1 MSGRPWESAAGPIS
15 SVRAPCSL
23 LVLRTRFLPTRRVVE
38 VTWARISNCRLE
50 PERTMLKPSLQLRIG
65 QQLTMTPQLQQA
77 IRLLQLPSLDL
88 QAHVR
93 ETLETNV
100 MLEAED
106 ELALDAP
113 PDAAREREDVPVEE
127 KYAELD
133 GHTAAGDQREE
144 PEVEI
149 ADEAW
154 GEQTSGPSDSPWSGE
169 DDRSGDF
176 SDQHG
181 QTLQEQ
187 LIEQLELAKLSPV
200 DLAIAR
206 VITDA
211 ITDDGYLK
219 DDLEEVRLSLLPEIE
234 ATIADVERVLA
245 AVRSLEPAG
254 VGARNLGECI
264 ALQLRQLHPD
274 TRARDIAIRV
284 ALEHL
289 DLVAGQQLVL
299 LRRQLRCS
307 EGDLEMALA
316 LVRSCHPRPGAAVNP
331 AQAEYVIPDVFVR
344 RTDHGWIGEINQATV
359 PRVRVNQSY
368 ANLIS
373 RAPDHAM
380 LRTQLQEARWLMR
393 SLEIRNETLVKVAR
407 CIVQRQTS
415 FFEIGEEAMEPLILK
430 DVAEAVEMHESTIS
444 RVTTA
449 KYMHTPRGVFEF
461 RYFFSSHV
469 AAADGTEMSSTAI
482 RAKLRKLISQE
493 NPDNP
498 LSDAKLAEILSQ
510 EGIPVAR
517 RTVAK
522 YREGMQIAPSNERK
536 RAAARAS

>member
-1 MSGRPWESAAGPIS
+1 
-15 SVRAPCSL
+15 
-23 LVLRTRFLPTRRVVE
+23 
-38 VTWARISNCRLE
+38 
-50 PERTMLKPSLQLRIG
+50 MLKPSLQLRIG

-93 ETLETNV
+93 EALETNV
-100 MLEAED
+100 MLEADD
-106 ELALDAP
+106 EVALDGPAE
-113 PDAAREREDVPVEE
+113 ALREAGREPEVDSGDER
-127 KYAELD
+127 YAELD
-133 GHTAAGDQREE
+133 GNTTQVEQREV

-149 ADEAW
+149 ADEPW
-154 GEQTSGPSDSPWSGE
+154 GEGSGGPADTSWSGD

-176 SDQHG
+176 SDRHG

-187 LIEQLELAKLSPV
+187 LIEQLDLARLSAI

-211 ITDDGYLK
+211 IGDDGYLQ
-219 DDLEEVRLSLLPEIE
+219 DDLEAIRLSLRPEIE
-234 ATIADVERVLA
+234 ASVADMERALA
-245 AVRSLEPAG
+245 AVQALEPAG
-254 VGARNLGECI
+254 VGARNLSECI
-264 ALQLRQLHPD
+264 VLQLRQLHPD
-274 TRARDIAIRV
+274 TPGRDTAIRV

-289 DLVAGQQLVL
+289 DLVASHENPL

-307 EGDLEMALA
+307 EHELETALA

-344 RTDHGWIGEINQATV
+344 HTDRGWMVELNQATV

-380 LRTQLQEARWLMR
+380 LRAQLQEARWLMR
-393 SLEIRNETLVKVAR
+393 SLEIRNETLIKVAR
-407 CIVQRQTS
+407 CIVQRQTE
-415 FFEIGEEAMEPLILK
+415 FFELGEEAMVPLILK
-430 DVAEAVEMHESTIS
+430 DVAESVEMHESTIS

-449 KYMHTPRGVFEF
+449 KYMLTPRGVFEF

-469 AAADGTEMSSTAI
+469 EAADGTGLSSTAI
-482 RAKLRKLISQE
+482 RAKIRKLISQE
-493 NPDNP
+493 NPENP
-498 LSDAKLAEILSQ
+498 WSDSKLAEILSQ

-522 YREGMQIAPSNERK
+522 YREGMQIGPSNERK

>member
-1 MSGRPWESAAGPIS
+1 
-15 SVRAPCSL
+15 
-23 LVLRTRFLPTRRVVE
+23 
-38 VTWARISNCRLE
+38 
-50 PERTMLKPSLQLRIG
+50 MLKPSLQLRIG

-106 ELALDAP
+106 ETLDAV
-113 PDAAREREDVPVEE
+113 PDIVREREEVAAPAEE

-133 GHTAAGDQREE
+133 GNTTPADQREE

-154 GEQTSGPSDSPWSGE
+154 GEQTSGPSDTPWSGD
-169 DDRSGDF
+169 DDRSSDF

-187 LIEQLELAKLSPV
+187 LIEQLELAKLSAI
-200 DLAIAR
+200 DMAIAR

-211 ITDDGYLK
+211 INDDGYLK
-219 DDLEEVRLSLLPEIE
+219 DELEDIRLSLLPEIE
-234 ATIADVERVLA
+234 ASVADVERVLC
-245 AVRSLEPAG
+245 AVQSLEPAG
-254 VGARNLGECI
+254 VGARSLGECI
-264 ALQLRQLHPD
+264 ALQLRQLHAD
-274 TRARDIAIRV
+274 TPARDLGIRV

-344 RTDHGWIGEINQATV
+344 RTDHGWIVEINQATV
-359 PRVRVNQSY
+359 PRVRVNSAY

-415 FFEIGEEAMEPLILK
+415 FFELGEEAMEPLILK

-469 AAADGTEMSSTAI
+469 EAADGTEMSSTAI
-482 RAKLRKLISQE
+482 RAKIKKLISQE
-493 NPDNP
+493 NPENP
-498 LSDAKLAEILSQ
+498 CSDSKLAEILSQ

>member
-1 MSGRPWESAAGPIS
+1 
-15 SVRAPCSL
+15 
-23 LVLRTRFLPTRRVVE
+23 
-38 VTWARISNCRLE
+38 
-50 PERTMLKPSLQLRIG
+50 
-65 QQLTMTPQLQQA
+65 MTPQLQQA

-106 ELALDAP
+106 ETLDAA
-113 PDAAREREDVPVEE
+113 PDIVRERQQEE

-133 GHTAAGDQREE
+133 GNTTPADQREE

-154 GEQTSGPSDSPWSGE
+154 GEQTSGPSETPWTGE

-176 SDQHG
+176 SNQHG

-187 LIEQLELAKLSPV
+187 LIEQLELANLSPI

-219 DDLEEVRLSLLPEIE
+219 DGLDDIRSSLLPEIE
-234 ATIADVERVLA
+234 ASMADVERVLR
-245 AVRSLEPAG
+245 AVQSLEPAG
-254 VGARNLGECI
+254 VGARSLSECI
-264 ALQLRQLHPD
+264 ALQLRQLDVD
-274 TRARDIAIRV
+274 TPARDIALRV
-284 ALEHL
+284 ASEHL
-289 DLVAGQQLVL
+289 DLVAAQQLVL

-307 EGDLEMALA
+307 EADLEMALA

-344 RTDHGWIGEINQATV
+344 RTERGWIVEINQATV
-359 PRVRVNQSY
+359 PRVRVNQGY
-368 ANLIS
+368 ANLVS
-373 RAPDHAM
+373 RSPDHAM

-393 SLEIRNETLVKVAR
+393 SLEIRNETLIKVAR
-407 CIVQRQTS
+407 CIVQRQTN
-415 FFEIGEEAMEPLILK
+415 FFDIGEEAMEPLILK

-469 AAADGTEMSSTAI
+469 EAADGTEMSSTAI
-482 RAKLRKLISQE
+482 RAKIRKLISQE
-493 NPDNP
+493 NPENP
-498 LSDAKLAEILSQ
+498 WSDSKLAEILSQ

>member
-1 MSGRPWESAAGPIS
+1 
-15 SVRAPCSL
+15 
-23 LVLRTRFLPTRRVVE
+23 
-38 VTWARISNCRLE
+38 
-50 PERTMLKPSLQLRIG
+50 MLKPSLQLRIG

-100 MLEAED
+100 MLEGEEEAET
-106 ELALDAP
+106 
-113 PDAAREREDVPVEE
+113 PDPAREREELPVRLDE

-133 GHTAAGDQREE
+133 GISTPAELSE
-144 PEVEI
+144 TPEVEI

-154 GEQTSGPSDSPWSGE
+154 GEQTSGPSERTYSGDSGD
-169 DDRSGDF
+169 DDRSSDF

-206 VITDA
+206 VISDA
-211 ITDDGYLK
+211 ITDDGYLN
-219 DDLEEVRLSLLPEIE
+219 DSLEDVRLSLLPEIE
-234 ATIADVERVLA
+234 ATPADVERVLGI
-245 AVRSLEPAG
+245 VQSLEPAG
-254 VGARNLGECI
+254 VAARNLGECI
-264 ALQLRQLHPD
+264 ALQLKQLDPQ
-274 TRARDIAIRV
+274 TPARDVAIRV

-289 DLVAGQQLVL
+289 DLVAGQQLAL

-307 EGDLEMALA
+307 ESDLEMALA

-331 AQAEYVIPDVFVR
+331 TQAQYVIPDVFVR
-344 RTDHGWIGEINQATV
+344 RTDHGWTVEINQATV

-393 SLEIRNETLVKVAR
+393 SLEIRNDTLVKVAR

-469 AAADGTEMSSTAI
+469 EAADGTEMSSIAI
-482 RAKLRKLISQE
+482 RAKIKKLISQE
-493 NPDNP
+493 NPENP

>member
-1 MSGRPWESAAGPIS
+1 M
-15 SVRAPCSL
+15 
-23 LVLRTRFLPTRRVVE
+23 
-38 VTWARISNCRLE
+38 
-50 PERTMLKPSLQLRIG
+50 MKPSLQLRIG

-77 IRLLQLPSLDL
+77 IRLLQLPALDL

-106 ELALDAP
+106 DLETAIVEPVRGPEEAP
-113 PDAAREREDVPVEE
+113 VAEE
-127 KYAELD
+127 YAELD
-133 GHTAAGDQREE
+133 GNTSVGDQREE

-154 GEQTSGPSDSPWSGE
+154 GEQTTGPSDTSWSGD
-169 DDRSGDF
+169 DDRNGDF
-176 SDQHG
+176 SDQHA

-187 LIEQLELAKLSPV
+187 LIEQLELAKLSPI

-206 VITDA
+206 VIADSVS
-211 ITDDGYLK
+211 DDGYLQ
-219 DDLEEVRLSLLPEIE
+219 DTLESIRASLLPEIDVPASE
-234 ATIADVERVLA
+234 VERVLGT
-245 AVRSLEPAG
+245 VQSLEPAG
-254 VGARNLGECI
+254 VAARSLGECI
-264 ALQLRQLHPD
+264 ALQLRQLDPG
-274 TRARDIAIRV
+274 TPARDIAIRV
-284 ALEHL
+284 ALEYL

-299 LRRQLRCS
+299 LRRQLRCTES
-307 EGDLEMALA
+307 DLEMALA
-316 LVRSCHPRPGAAVNP
+316 LVRSCHPRPGSAVSSD
-331 AQAEYVIPDVFVR
+331 QAEYVIPDVFVR
-344 RTDHGWIGEINQATV
+344 RTEHGWIVEVNQATV
-359 PRVRVNQSY
+359 PRVRVNQNY
-368 ANLIS
+368 ANLVS
-373 RAPDHAM
+373 RSPDHAM

-407 CIVQRQTS
+407 CIVQRQAS
-415 FFEIGEEAMEPLILK
+415 FFERGEEAMEPLILK

-482 RAKLRKLISQE
+482 RAKIRKLIGQE
-493 NPDNP
+493 NSENP
-498 LSDAKLAEILSQ
+498 LSDSKLAELLSG

>member
-1 MSGRPWESAAGPIS
+1 
-15 SVRAPCSL
+15 
-23 LVLRTRFLPTRRVVE
+23 
-38 VTWARISNCRLE
+38 
-50 PERTMLKPSLQLRIG
+50 MLKPSLQLRIG

-77 IRLLQLPSLDL
+77 IRLLQLASLDL

-100 MLEAED
+100 MLEGEEETPAEA
-106 ELALDAP
+106 ALDGQ
-113 PDAAREREDVPVEE
+113 REREDAPPLEE

-133 GHTAAGDQREE
+133 GNTAVGGDQREE

-154 GEQTSGPSDSPWSGE
+154 GEQTSGPTDTPWSGD
-169 DDRSGDF
+169 DDRSSDF

-187 LIEQLELAKLSPV
+187 LIEQLQLAKLSPV
-200 DLAIAR
+200 DMAIAR

-211 ITDDGYLK
+211 ITDDGYLH
-219 DDLEEVRLSLLPEIE
+219 DELEDIRASLLPEIE
-234 ATIADVERVLA
+234 ATPLDVERVLA
-245 AVRSLEPAG
+245 AVQSLEPAG
-254 VGARNLGECI
+254 VGARSLGECI
-264 ALQLRQLHPD
+264 ALQLRQLDED
-274 TRARDIAIRV
+274 TPARELALRV
-284 ALEHL
+284 ALGHL
-289 DLVAGQQLVL
+289 DLVAAQQFVL

-307 EGDLEMALA
+307 ETDLDLALA
-316 LVRSCHPRPGAAVNP
+316 LVRGCHPRPGAAVNP

-344 RTDHGWIGEINQATV
+344 RTEHGWIVEINQATV

-368 ANLIS
+368 ANMIS

-415 FFEIGEEAMEPLILK
+415 FFELGEEAMVPLILK

-469 AAADGTEMSSTAI
+469 EAADGTEMSSTAI
-482 RAKLRKLISQE
+482 RAKLKKLILQE
-493 NPDNP
+493 NPENP
-498 LSDAKLAEILSQ
+498 CSDSKLAEILSQ

>member
-1 MSGRPWESAAGPIS
+1 
-15 SVRAPCSL
+15 
-23 LVLRTRFLPTRRVVE
+23 
-38 VTWARISNCRLE
+38 
-50 PERTMLKPSLQLRIG
+50 MLKPSLQLRIG

-100 MLEAED
+100 MLEGED
-106 ELALDAP
+106 EALEGAP
-113 PDAAREREDVPVEE
+113 EALREREELEVPEE
-127 KYAELD
+127 KYVELD
-133 GHTAAGDQREE
+133 GISTPVGQRET

-154 GEQTSGPSDSPWSGE
+154 GEQTSGVSDRPYSGD

-176 SDQHG
+176 SDQIG

-187 LIEQLELAKLSPV
+187 LIEQLELAKLSAV

-206 VITDA
+206 VISDA

-219 DDLEEVRLSLLPEIE
+219 DSLEEVRSSLLPEIE
-234 ATIADVERVLA
+234 ASSADVERVLCI
-245 AVRSLEPAG
+245 VQSLEPAG

-264 ALQLRQLHPD
+264 ALQLKQLDSQTP
-274 TRARDIAIRV
+274 ARDVAIRV

-289 DLVAGQQLVL
+289 GLVAGQQLTL
-299 LRRQLRCS
+299 LRRHLRCS
-307 EGDLEMALA
+307 ESDLEMALA

-331 AQAEYVIPDVFVR
+331 TQAEYVIPDVFVR
-344 RTDHGWIGEINQATV
+344 RTDHGWLVELNQATV
-359 PRVRVNQSY
+359 PRVRVNQGY

-407 CIVQRQTS
+407 SIVQRQTS
-415 FFEIGEEAMEPLILK
+415 FFELGPEAMEPLILK

-482 RAKLRKLISQE
+482 RAKIKKLISQE